1 MVSTVSTKGFS
12 RTSFTSFAAKVAA
25 TKVEARAAKILTPAM
40 IGLFDRV
47 IERAEQ
53 EKISPDEGFASEEY
67 RWYTM
72 LADMVSVDM
81 LAELTPH
88 FIRYC
93 KVLKRNQSA
102 TIEPTEE
109 MPEEMIPA
117 RPNIEAIVQQHAYDA
132 CCASLH

>member
-1 MVSTVSTKGFS
+1 MVSTKGFS
-12 RTSFTSFAAKVAA
+12 RTSFAAKVAA
-25 TKVEARAAKILTPAM
+25 TKVEARSAKILKPAM
-40 IGLFDRV
+40 IALFDRV

-53 EKISPDEGFASEEY
+53 GKISPDEGFASEEY

-72 LADMVSVDM
+72 LAEMVSREM
-81 LAELTPH
+81 LEALTPH

-109 MPEEMIPA
+109 MIPS

-132 CCASLH
+132 CCASLS